1 MIRMDAKNKRI
12 RGANSI
18 IIENTSGPG
27 ERTAEKNER
36 ITSVS
41 LHFAK
46 RKLELT
52 IPTRPSKIKTTG
64 SSKLRPKIK
73 WILKNTS

>member
-1 MIRMDAKNKRI
+1 MIKIEAKNKI
-12 RGANSI
+12 ISGAKSI

-27 ERTAEKNER
+27 ERIAENTER

-41 LHFAK
+41 RHLASK
-46 RKLELT
+46 KLELT
-52 IPTRPSKIKTTG
+52 NPNRPSSIKTTG

-73 WILKNTS
+73 WILKNT